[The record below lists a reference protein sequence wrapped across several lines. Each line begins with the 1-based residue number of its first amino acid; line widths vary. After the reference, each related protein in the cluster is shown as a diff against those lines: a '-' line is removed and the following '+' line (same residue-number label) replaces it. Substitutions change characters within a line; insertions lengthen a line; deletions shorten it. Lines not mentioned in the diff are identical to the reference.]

1 MKGLLGYLTI
11 LTLSSS
17 FAADV
22 AHPRIDTLP
31 FTTSKELNAVWKV
44 QEATFSEELTTGVH
58 ATLSITNMSA
68 SSRTSDR
75 ILASYFDSE
84 GRECFKL
91 VFDVRLSDR
100 AGPAQPGETRTMIA
114 DTSLVFPSSRP
125 ARMELSQF
133 NAADASVPITILAL
147 SEDSNG
153 PISLN
158 AAEPIFETV
167 FVTRAIV
174 TLDAHVS
181 DLNFLEVGKQV
192 PTAQISRL
200 IRSLRFALGSGWD
213 NHTRPA
219 LLLMGIAWQ
228 PGKSNPASM
237 EVPDQNP
244 VVRNAV
250 RRERSQD
257 LPYVEILR
265 FEYEDYGSQNETAT
279 DLSGTTRRAIK
290 YDEIGTGWCDPLL
303 RLDDSTGTGLKRRTW
318 SDSVNKVVLTLQDP
332 RPQ

>member
-1 MKGLLGYLTI
+1 MKDYLRYLTI

-17 FAADV
+17 FAAGV
-22 AHPRIDTLP
+22 TQPRADSLP
-31 FTTSKELNAVWKV
+31 VTTSNDLTAVWKV

-84 GRECFKL
+84 GRECSEL

-114 DTSLVFPSSRP
+114 DTSLVFPASRP
-125 ARMELSQF
+125 ARLEISQF
-133 NAADASVPITILAL
+133 NAAEASVPVTILAF
-147 SEDSNG
+147 SEDSYAR
-153 PISLN
+153 ISLN
-158 AAEPIFETV
+158 TAEPIFETV
-167 FVTRAIV
+167 FVTKAIV
-174 TLDAHVS
+174 SLDAHVS
-181 DLNFLEVGKQV
+181 DLNFLEVGKQI
-192 PTAQISRL
+192 PTAQISTL

-228 PGKSNPASM
+228 PGESNPASI

-250 RRERSQD
+250 TTERTQE
-257 LPYVEILR
+257 LPYVEVLR
-265 FEYEDYGSQNETAT
+265 FEYEDSRSQKGTAT
-279 DLSGTTRRAIK
+279 RAIK
-290 YDEIGTGWCDPLL
+290 YDAMGTGWCDLLL
-303 RLDDSTGTGLKRRTW
+303 RLDDSTGIGRKRTTW
-318 SDSVNKVVLTLQDP
+318 SDSVNKVVLTP